1 MPEQPSSRRIPLTRK
16 AILDAAVARADSDGI
31 EAVSMRTV
39 AQALGVVPMALY
51 NHISSKQALL
61 SGMVDVIVTEIP
73 PLDPDQPWQ
82 PAIRQRVL
90 AAREVMMRHPWAV
103 EVIKS
108 RTEATPAVLQ
118 YINELI
124 GAFLSGG
131 FSPELAHQV
140 MHALGSRMWGFA
152 LDVFPT
158 PATPDD
164 PSQRAALF
172 EVMRA
177 AYPNIAT
184 IAVAGAHP
192 KVAMLGLGCDN
203 QTEFEFG
210 LDILL
215 DGFEAHLRAAAA
227 HSRLLPAKAEPNNPG
242 AHTVDPA
249 ALGH

>member
-108 RTEATPAVLQ
+108 RTEATP
-118 YINELI
+118 ELI

-131 FSPELAHQV
+131 FSPELTHQV